1 MNIGDSFYDKHN
13 DCLFYYI
20 GNKIKLNKKIYYEF
34 AFFANDYYRIA
45 RIEEK
50 EVLDMKKTKDI

>member
-1 MNIGDSFYDKHN
+1 MIK
-13 DCLFYYI
+13 FYYI
-20 GNKIKLNKKIYYEF
+20 GNKIKINKIYYEF